1 MREAER
7 DPGRIQDMLEAAE
20 YIISFVDGL
29 TYEQFLADKIRY
41 FAVMKNVEIIGEAAN
56 MLTEAFRSSHSEIPW
71 KQVIKMR
78 HVLVHGYSNILPE
91 ILWETATQ
99 DVPQLK
105 ALLLKID
112 CFTH

>member
-1 MREAER
+1 MREVER
-7 DPGRIQDMLEAAE
+7 DPGRIQDMLEAAD
-20 YIISFVDGL
+20 YIISFVEGL
-29 TYEQFLADKIRY
+29 TYEQFFADKIRY
-41 FAVMKNVEIIGEAAN
+41 FAVMKNVEILGEAAN
-56 MLTEAFRSSHSEIPW
+56 MLTEEFRVTHSEIPW

-105 ALLLKID
+105 ELLLKLNQ
-112 CFTH
+112 

>member
-1 MREAER
+1 MREVER
-7 DPGRIQDMLEAAE
+7 DPGRIQDMIEAAD
-20 YIISFVDGL
+20 YIISFVEGL

-56 MLTEAFRSSHSEIPW
+56 MLTEGFRNSHSEIPW

-105 ALLLKID
+105 ELILKIA
-112 CFTH
+112 H

>member
-7 DPGRIQDMLEAAE
+7 DPGRIRDMLEAAD
-20 YIISFVDGL
+20 YIISFVEGL
-29 TYEQFLADKIRY
+29 TYEQFFADKIRY
-41 FAVMKNVEIIGEAAN
+41 FAVMKNVEILGEAAN
-56 MLTEAFRSSHSEIPW
+56 MLTEEFRVAHSEIPW

-105 ALLLKID
+105 DLLLKLNQ
-112 CFTH
+112 

>member
-1 MREAER
+1 MREVER
-7 DPGRIQDMLEAAE
+7 DHGRIQDMLEAAD
-20 YIISFVDGL
+20 YIISFVEGL
-29 TYEQFLADKIRY
+29 TYEQFFADKIRY
-41 FAVMKNVEIIGEAAN
+41 FAVMKNVEILGEAAN
-56 MLTEAFRSSHSEIPW
+56 MLTEEFRVAHSEIPW

-105 ALLLKID
+105 DLLLKLNQ
-112 CFTH
+112 

>member
-7 DPGRIQDMLEAAE
+7 DPGRIQDMLEAAD
-20 YIISFVDGL
+20 YIISFVAGL
-29 TYEQFLADKIRY
+29 DYEQFMSDKIRY

-56 MLTEAFRSSHSEIPW
+56 MLTEEFKNSHSEIPW
-71 KQVIKMR
+71 RQVIKMR

-105 ALLLKID
+105 EMLLKIEVL
-112 CFTH
+112 

>member
-1 MREAER
+1 MREVER
-7 DPGRIQDMLEAAE
+7 DPGRIRDMLEAAD
-20 YIISFVDGL
+20 YIISFVEGL
-29 TYEQFLADKIRY
+29 TYEQFFADKIRY
-41 FAVMKNVEIIGEAAN
+41 FAVMKNVEILGEAAN
-56 MLTEAFRSSHSEIPW
+56 MLTEEFRVAHSEIPW

-105 ALLLKID
+105 ELLLKLNQ
-112 CFTH
+112 

>member
-7 DPGRIQDMLEAAE
+7 DPGRIRDMLEAAD
-20 YIISFVDGL
+20 YIISFVEGL
-29 TYEQFLADKIRY
+29 TYEQFFADKIRY
-41 FAVMKNVEIIGEAAN
+41 FAVMKNVEILGEAAN
-56 MLTEAFRSSHSEIPW
+56 MLTEEFRVAHSEIPW

-105 ALLLKID
+105 ELLLKLNQ
-112 CFTH
+112 

>member
-1 MREAER
+1 MREVER
-7 DPGRIQDMLEAAE
+7 DPGRIQDMLEAAD
-20 YIISFVDGL
+20 YIISFVEGL
-29 TYEQFLADKIRY
+29 TYEQFFADKIRY
-41 FAVMKNVEIIGEAAN
+41 FAVMKNVEILGEAAN
-56 MLTEAFRSSHSEIPW
+56 MLTEEFRVAHSEIPW

-105 ALLLKID
+105 DLLLKLNQ
-112 CFTH
+112 

>member
-1 MREAER
+1 MREVER
-7 DPGRIQDMLEAAE
+7 DPGRIQDMLEAAD
-20 YIISFVDGL
+20 YIISFVEGL
-29 TYEQFLADKIRY
+29 TYEQFFADKIRY
-41 FAVMKNVEIIGEAAN
+41 FAVMKNVEILGEAAN
-56 MLTEAFRSSHSEIPW
+56 MLTEEFRVTHTEIPW

-105 ALLLKID
+105 ELLLKLNQ
-112 CFTH
+112 

>member
-1 MREAER
+1 MREVER
-7 DPGRIQDMLEAAE
+7 DPGRIQDMLEAAD
-20 YIISFVDGL
+20 YIISFVEGL
-29 TYEQFLADKIRY
+29 TYEQFFADKIRY
-41 FAVMKNVEIIGEAAN
+41 FAVMKNVEILGEAAN
-56 MLTEAFRSSHSEIPW
+56 MLTEEFRVTHSEIHW

-105 ALLLKID
+105 ELLLKLNQ
-112 CFTH
+112 